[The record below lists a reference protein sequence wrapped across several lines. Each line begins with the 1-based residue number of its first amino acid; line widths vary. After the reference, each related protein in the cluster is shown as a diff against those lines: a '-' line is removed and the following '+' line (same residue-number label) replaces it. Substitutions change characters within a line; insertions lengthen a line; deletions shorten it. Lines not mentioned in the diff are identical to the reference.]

1 MEQLAGFKQFLNN
14 NFSDLGMISLIT
26 AGCVIVL
33 SFALRE
39 IASWMTKTDQLRSE
53 VRRLNSTL
61 YKLEDDI
68 ARLHKLLEAQ
78 ETPSASKETP
88 KVLWATVKT
97 EASQKDAFP
106 LN

>member
-1 MEQLAGFKQFLNN
+1 MEQLTEFKQFLNS

-53 VRRLNSTL
+53 IRRLNSTL

-68 ARLHKLLEAQ
+68 ARLHERLEAQ
-78 ETPSASKETP
+78 APSRSKETP
-88 KVLWATVKT
+88 KVLWETVKT
-97 EASQKDAFP
+97 ETSPKDAFP
-106 LN
+106 IN